1 MALAKVSYKVAVK
14 LLARSTSPKAFKRL
28 EEPLPREFSDM
39 ATRWKSRF
47 LFMGVFA
54 QGSHLTIPK
63 TKQMASP
70 RAG

>member
-1 MALAKVSYKVAVK
+1 MAVIAVVSGEG
-14 LLARSTSPKAFKRL
+14 LGL

-63 TKQMASP
+63 TKQMATP